1 MTEDMD
7 EVEVSNDPR
16 LRPEAISQAAGFVG
30 NLYAVDVTLDG
41 NRTVPLTEYARILL
55 ENDNPLT
62 CTARRGGRDTA
73 FAWLFTEADTP
84 EILELAAA
92 MIERWTAA
100 GEQWGVSGD

>member
-1 MTEDMD
+1 MTDAG

-30 NLYAVDVTLDG
+30 NLYAIDVTLGG
-41 NRTVPLTEYARILL
+41 NRSVPLTEYARILL

-62 CTARRGGRDTA
+62 CTAKTGGRDNT
-73 FAWLFTEADTP
+73 FAWLFTEEDTP
-84 EILELAAA
+84 EILELAAT

-100 GEQWGVSGD
+100 GEQWGVPGD